1 MSKLQ
6 YQRIG
11 RRNVEVTTI
20 RRAVKQATATAKL
33 KGRKFSV
40 LYAHL
45 WECDEVLIEAKIAAA
60 VHAENQA
67 HEAYLAVSGKTRL
80 PNAISCNG
88 YTWVF

>member
-33 KGRKFSV
+33 KGRKFST

-60 VHAENQA
+60 QIAEEAA
-67 HEAYLAVSGKTRL
+67 HQAYLMTQGKAPLLT
-80 PNAISCNG
+80 S
-88 YTWVF
+88 VFVF